1 MARKIVLI
9 LFLINFIF
17 PMQAK
22 NTSKIIAHTIRLKP
36 HQDVR
41 LSLEQYIKE
50 HNINAAC
57 ILSAVGSL
65 ETACIRY
72 ANQKNTDTLQQFFEV
87 VSLVGTLSANSGVHL
102 HISISDSSG
111 NTKGGHMQA
120 GNLVYTTL
128 EIVLAELPNST
139 YLRTLD
145 ATYGYKELEV
155 K

>member
-1 MARKIVLI
+1 MARKIVSI
-9 LFLINFIF
+9 LFLIIFIF

-22 NTSKIIAHTIRLKP
+22 NTSKVIAHTIRLKP

-41 LSLEQYIKE
+41 LSLEQYVKD
-50 HNINAAC
+50 HHINAAC

-65 ETACIRY
+65 ETASIRY
-72 ANQKNTDTLQQFFEV
+72 ANQKKTDTLHQFFEV

-102 HISISDSSG
+102 HISISDSAG
-111 NTKGGHMQA
+111 ATKGGHLQV

-128 EIVLAELPNST
+128 EIVLAELPKSN

-145 ATYGYKELEV
+145 STYGYKELDV